1 LDEITQ
7 MVTANF
13 FVIVFISLL
22 CFSLG
27 RVYGRAESSL
37 VYSNRMNEVLTA
49 MKRVNEV
56 ASLKGEDLTKL
67 TTEEIVQRTRK
78 QMELNNDDD

>member
-1 LDEITQ
+1 
-7 MVTANF
+7 
-13 FVIVFISLL
+13 
-22 CFSLG
+22 
-27 RVYGRAESSL
+27 
-37 VYSNRMNEVLTA
+37 MNEVLTA

>member
-1 LDEITQ
+1 MDETTQ

-37 VYSNRMNEVLTA
+37 IYSSRLNDVLTA
-49 MKRVNEV
+49 MKRINEV
-56 ASLKGEDLTKL
+56 ASLKGEDLT
-67 TTEEIVQRTRK
+67 TEEIVKRTRK
-78 QMELNNDDD
+78 QMELNNDND

>member
-1 LDEITQ
+1 MDEITQ